1 MGIFKIWGE
10 EDIVRDVEDFG
21 GTVEYNHIES
31 YVGDDE
37 LTAPDLSRPVRNLFE
52 NQNWI
57 YQYLESVAD
66 MHEDSYG
73 VYRNSLENA
82 MKVDDSTDFVALP
95 VNGSFETTTI
105 AFNSAITLSDLNSEY
120 FTINDG
126 NDNAY
131 YVWFNYNSTGSDP
144 TPGGTGVEIAILTT
158 DDIDDVIIT
167 ITNELNTLGGYT
179 IFNATPNYVTNTIT
193 VLTTI
198 LGNVT
203 DSTQGTVDA
212 GDIVITPISGS
223 ATYKKYVRI
232 PPGVARVGDTIFAN
246 IPQTWIAERQLE
258 RILGL
263 ETDEGTPEYVTI
275 TYDYTNDK
283 YQARIYTKNSTTG
296 VVDYDEFVNGGT
308 WGTPADGYD
317 TGAELIHAIFQ
328 NTKFTSAM
336 YNGLGGYN
344 YDRITLEPTLEISDT
359 GTGVV
364 RYIYI
369 DSTTLDFTWD
379 SSAGTGTDLNLFTV
393 DFDADATSITINT
406 LTDTRTFFQRNV
418 DYNQDLFLNVP
429 RTISGESGDPGTEDL
444 GSLDFTKVT
453 NQDVTIKVLRQNAG
467 SDDSSYIMWDE
478 SEGNFDSNRD
488 LLIRENLVPVP
499 RGNNQIAT
507 TNTINENIDTLDA
520 AIGGTIIPVVR
531 FDHPIIDT
539 NTINANLS
547 ALDAAIGITPVPVTT
562 RTNNPIV
569 DNNTVI
575 ENLEALDAAVGI
587 DVTPQSRTNNPL
599 VVDTS
604 VNTKLDTLDA
614 AIGADIS
621 APSDRNA
628 SYELVIDT
636 SVNAKLSVIDDAIG
650 ATTAPWGATTRTF
663 VNGNLDSGNSVNTN
677 INALNLAIG
686 GDPGPVTRLN
696 NPIDNN
702 TTINANISFLDAAI
716 GSTPTSLTYIANN
729 QTVNQNLSALDFEL
743 ANLGA
748 IASARTAGD
757 AGTGFV
763 RYAGTTLTAGQL
775 YGGTTN
781 PSGSTRLNYAGYLY
795 ATAFYATSTRE
806 AKDNIT
812 DFSGSALDILN
823 STEIKAYNYKGD
835 DQQKIGFIAEDT
847 NPLLSTEKQTNFD
860 MTNTIGVL
868 IKAVQELSAEVAEL
882 KGAIA

>member
-21 GTVEYNHIES
+21 GTTEYNHIES

-37 LTAPDLSRPVRNLFE
+37 LTAPDLSRPVRNIFE

-82 MKVDDSTDFVALP
+82 LKVDDSTDFVALP

-105 AFNSAITLSDLNSEY
+105 AFDSGITLSDLNSEY

-144 TPGGTGVEIAILTT
+144 APGGTGIEIAILTT
-158 DDIDDVIIT
+158 DDINDVIIT
-167 ITNELNTLGGYT
+167 MVAELNAVAPAYT
-179 IFNATPNYVTNTIT
+179 IFNATPNYVTDTIT
-193 VLTTI
+193 VLTTV

-203 DSTQGTVDA
+203 SSTQGTVDS
-212 GDIVITPISGS
+212 GDILITAINGS

-232 PPGVARVGDTIFAN
+232 PPGVARVGDTIFGN

-263 ETDEGTPEYVTI
+263 ETDEATPEYVTI

-283 YQARIYTKNSTTG
+283 YQARVYTKNSSTG

-308 WGTPADGYD
+308 WGTVTDGYD

-328 NTKFTSAM
+328 NTKFTTAM

-344 YDRITLEPTLEISDT
+344 YDRITLEPTLEIADT
-359 GTGVV
+359 GTSVV

-369 DSTTLDFTWD
+369 DSTTFDFTWD

-429 RTISGESGDPGTEDL
+429 RTISGEAGDPGTEDL
-444 GSLDFTKVT
+444 GSLDFNKVT

-520 AIGGTIIPVVR
+520 AIGGTITPVVR
-531 FDHPIIDT
+531 LDHPIVDT
-539 NTINANLS
+539 NTINQNLS

-562 RTNNPIV
+562 RTNNPLV

-575 ENLEALDAAVGI
+575 ENLEALDAAIGI
-587 DVTPQSRTNNPL
+587 DVTPVARTNNPL

-604 VNTKLDTLDA
+604 VSVKLDTLDA
-614 AIGADIS
+614 AVGASPTPVTTRDFNPIS
-621 APSDRNA
+621 ASN
-628 SYELVIDT
+628 
-636 SVNAKLSVIDDAIG
+636 SVNANIDALDAAIG
-650 ATTAPWGATTRTF
+650 PATTGWPGFTRTYTT
-663 VNGNLDSGNSVNTN
+663 GNIANTNSANTN
-677 INALNLAIG
+677 ILALHNALG

-702 TTINANISFLDAAI
+702 TTVNANISFIDAAI
-716 GSTPTSLTYIANN
+716 GSTPTSLNYIANN
-729 QTVNQNLSALDFEL
+729 QTVNQNLSALDTAL
-743 ANLGA
+743 NNLGN
-748 IASARTAGD
+748 IASAKTAGD
-757 AGTGFV
+757 AGVGFI

-781 PSGSTRLNYAGYLY
+781 PSGSTRLNYAGNLY

-823 STEIKAYNYKGD
+823 STEIKSYNYKGSEE
-835 DQQKIGFIAEDT
+835 QKVGFIAEDT
-847 NPLLSTEKQTNFD
+847 NPLLSTKEQTNFD